1 MVLSDIRSKRGA
13 IMDLAQRYGARN
25 IRVFGSVTTGQSLT
39 PNDVDFLIELEEGR
53 SLLDRIAMKQDLE
66 DLLGQSVDLVTEKGL
81 HWFIRD
87 QVLSEAVP
95 L

>member
-1 MVLSDIRSKRGA
+1 MILSDIRAKRSA
-13 IMDLAQRYGARN
+13 ILGLAQRYGAKN
-25 IRVFGSVTTGQSLT
+25 IRVFGSVATGQSQT
-39 PNDVDFLIELEEGR
+39 PNDIDFLVELEKEW

-66 DLLGQSVDLVTEKGL
+66 DLLGLSVDLVTEKGL